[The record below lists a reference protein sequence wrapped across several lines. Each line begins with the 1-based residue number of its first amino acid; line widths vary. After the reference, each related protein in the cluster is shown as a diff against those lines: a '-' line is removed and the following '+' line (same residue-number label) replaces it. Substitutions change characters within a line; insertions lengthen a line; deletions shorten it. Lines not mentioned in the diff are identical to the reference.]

1 MKEENIYHNL
11 YSLIPFLPKPL
22 YEEDM
27 ENLKDTVDTFV
38 ARLKRYNGDGKFD
51 GRIDE
56 ILYEFEKWKENPDA
70 YNRNHNI
77 AGAFDKENKEVFKS
91 KENNEIA
98 IPVTQNEG
106 RERIYNSQV
115 IYPIISD
122 GDVIGSVILMAKEP
136 SKKMG
141 EAEYKVAQ
149 SAAGFL
155 GNHLEV

>member
-11 YSLIPFLPKPL
+11 YSLIPFLPNPL

-38 ARLKRYNGDGKFD
+38 ARLKRYNGDGKYD

-77 AGAFDKENKEVFKS
+77 AGVFDKENEEVFNMINNRSIKPR
-91 KENNEIA
+91 KQDEAINENKKTKREKKIKLIKKA
-98 IPVTQNEG
+98 I
-106 RERIYNSQV
+106 
-115 IYPIISD
+115 
-122 GDVIGSVILMAKEP
+122 IGGTIVAVGLTGVILTT
-136 SKKMG
+136 
-141 EAEYKVAQ
+141 
-149 SAAGFL
+149 
-155 GNHLEV
+155 N

>member
-1 MKEENIYHNL
+1 M
-11 YSLIPFLPKPL
+11 
-22 YEEDM
+22 
-27 ENLKDTVDTFV
+27 
-38 ARLKRYNGDGKFD
+38 
-51 GRIDE
+51 
-56 ILYEFEKWKENPDA
+56 
-70 YNRNHNI
+70 
-77 AGAFDKENKEVFKS
+77 ENKEVFKS
-91 KENNEIA
+91 KENNEIS

-141 EAEYKVAQ
+141 EAEDKVAQ

-155 GNHLEV
+155 GNHLEI